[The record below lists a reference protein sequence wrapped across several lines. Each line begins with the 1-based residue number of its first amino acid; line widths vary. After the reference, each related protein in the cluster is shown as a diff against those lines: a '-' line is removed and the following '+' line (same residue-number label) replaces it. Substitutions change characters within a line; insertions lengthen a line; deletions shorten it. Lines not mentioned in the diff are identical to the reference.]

1 MLKSS
6 RLNLIIITTI
16 SHDFKQTN
24 STYSS
29 VWLWSNQDLY
39 AMTEQLWRCHA
50 HSTRQSVFPHHNTG
64 TTHNHT
70 VHPNDCFFLNITITL
85 LVEIMKWILPNWPF
99 YAGQMVFL
107 VASNTSH
114 VLYSWLFISFSDK
127 TVSLISL
134 VTFTRY
140 GDSAGTMT
148 RKTPAA
154 SAWTECT
161 SCHQQGH
168 VGLKHCSNKIF
179 LLGLVRDYIFTGLM
193 TFPSI
198 TSISVLTKTFM
209 KPEVDGKLAYMHSV
223 KCTCTD
229 NRQPTT

>member
-1 MLKSS
+1 
-6 RLNLIIITTI
+6 
-16 SHDFKQTN
+16 
-24 STYSS
+24 
-29 VWLWSNQDLY
+29 
-39 AMTEQLWRCHA
+39 
-50 HSTRQSVFPHHNTG
+50 
-64 TTHNHT
+64 
-70 VHPNDCFFLNITITL
+70 
-85 LVEIMKWILPNWPF
+85 MKWILPNWPF

-140 GDSAGTMT
+140 GDGAGTMT

-161 SCHQQGH
+161 RCHQQGH

-179 LLGLVRDYIFTGLM
+179 LLGLVRDYIFKGLM

-209 KPEVDGKLAYMHSV
+209 KPEVDGKLAYMHAV
-223 KCTCTD
+223 MCTCTD
-229 NRQPTT
+229 NHQHNASSPMNITGRCITNEKISSYITGLWIRCNDDAWCDIAARQSLIQFLSNVRHEWWQQPKTSINACIHNVLTDVDFGRALRLNHGFHIFL